1 MCQIWG
7 KKVALKHKGRNLPE
21 QDAPLIEYRGLVRRF

>member
-7 KKVALKHKGRNLPE
+7 EKVALKHKGRNLPE
-21 QDAPLIEYRGLVRRF
+21 QDAPLIEYREPIRCF